1 MVMDIMERE
10 QRRMEKRKRR
20 NSHHQDSHGH
30 HAHHRHHMHH
40 KSHTYHDRQKKKRV
54 FISMLL
60 CLVAAA
66 VVGGVIWSDQ
76 KKQNSLQVTAGNTHN
91 VGSSYRNI
99 VYKGEKYQY
108 NNRITSILYAG
119 VDSSGKMEEALQYGE
134 KARADSIALVVMDE
148 KNHKMT
154 ILSINRDTMTKIRK
168 YTMNGND
175 KGLYTTH
182 IGYAY
187 SNGDGGKVS
196 CENLCEAVSLLLSDI
211 PVKRYVVTN
220 QDSMPYINNLADKIT
235 LTVPNDDLADKYPEM
250 TQGAEITLDDSN
262 IHDFLQYRDTSE
274 RFSNEGRMERQKA
287 YVTAY
292 VNKLKSMDE
301 KELENAWDSLDDM
314 KDYIQTSITRNQY
327 LELIKIL
334 RKAEFTQD
342 SFITLQGTDQEG
354 ELHDEFYVDEE
365 ALMETVIGLF
375 YEKV

>member
-30 HAHHRHHMHH
+30 HVHHRHHMHH

-327 LELIKIL
+327 LELIKTL

-342 SFITLQGTDQEG
+342 SFITLQGTDQVG

>member
-76 KKQNSLQVTAGNTHN
+76 KKQNSWQVTAGNTHN

-327 LELIKIL
+327 LELIKTL

>member
-30 HAHHRHHMHH
+30 HVHHRHHMHH

-327 LELIKIL
+327 LELIKTL